1 MTLGDKIAKG
11 KQIVEVAGNS
21 SKETN
26 ARARSAKAKSFAEGG
41 GGKEAGVVECGMIK
55 LIQTGVGRWP
65 RVHSLSN
72 SVLWWQLLHCHPQPV
87 QNTGL
92 FYLLITRVTNVSG

>member
-11 KQIVEVAGNS
+11 KQIAGVAGNS

-41 GGKEAGVVECGMIK
+41 GGKEAGAVECGMIK
-55 LIQTGVGRWP
+55 LSQTREGP
-65 RVHSLSN
+65 
-72 SVLWWQLLHCHPQPV
+72 
-87 QNTGL
+87 
-92 FYLLITRVTNVSG
+92 